1 MLNSSLIEL
10 EIIKVVNG
18 GYGLGRLN
26 NLVYLVPFA
35 YPGDKV
41 LIKSFSTKKNMVWGE
56 VIKIIESSPD
66 RQEKRCPQM
75 GNCGSC
81 IWGMLNYQKQI
92 EYKKQILRENIYHY
106 IRKDKNV
113 EMVYDET
120 YKYHYRTRVIYHGNG
135 NNLGFYKFHSK
146 EIADVSACV
155 LVYEKIEDIRR
166 NLIQEKIVGEVYIT
180 INPYT
185 NEYLL
190 FTQKL
195 NKNLI
200 KNYKNVYDYSN
211 SNNNRK
217 YFLFNKIPIVNGCFA
232 QNSLFLNDI
241 LKQQVNKFL
250 KHGEKILDLYCGSG
264 NFTIDLEPD
273 KHVVGI
279 DIDPYAVNKAKECS
293 KFEYVVGD
301 ENLMNTYLQ
310 KEDWDIVL
318 LDPPR
323 TGAKMIIPSLNKAK
337 TDTIIYVSCDSVTM
351 CRDIKE
357 LSLNGWEIQ
366 EVIGVDMFPQTP
378 HIECITVLKK

>member
-1 MLNSSLIEL
+1 MLNSSLVEL
-10 EIIKVVNG
+10 KIIKVVNG
-18 GYGLGRLN
+18 GYGLGRIN

-41 LIKSFSTKKNMVWGE
+41 LIKSFSTKKNMVWAE
-56 VIKIIESSPD
+56 IVEIIESSPV
-66 RQEKRCPQM
+66 REEKRCPQM
-75 GNCGSC
+75 GICGSC

-92 EYKKQILRENIYHY
+92 EYKKQILQENICHY
-106 IRKDKNV
+106 IKKDKNV

-120 YKYHYRTRVIYHGNG
+120 YKYHYRTRVIYHGDG
-135 NNLGFYKFHSK
+135 KNLGFYKFHSK
-146 EIADVSACV
+146 EITDVSACV
-155 LVYEKIEDIRR
+155 LVYEKMEDIRR
-166 NLIQEKIVGEVYIT
+166 NLTQEKIVGEIYIT
-180 INPYT
+180 VNPYT
-185 NEYLL
+185 DEYLL
-190 FTQKL
+190 YTPKL

-211 SNNNRK
+211 NGNNRK
-217 YFLFNKIPIVNGCFA
+217 YFLFNKIPIVNGCFT

-241 LKQQVNKFL
+241 LKQQVGKFL
-250 KHGEKILDLYCGSG
+250 KQGEKILDLYCGSG

-337 TDTIIYVSCDSVTM
+337 TDTIIYVSCDPVTM

-378 HIECITVLKK
+378 HIECLTVLKK